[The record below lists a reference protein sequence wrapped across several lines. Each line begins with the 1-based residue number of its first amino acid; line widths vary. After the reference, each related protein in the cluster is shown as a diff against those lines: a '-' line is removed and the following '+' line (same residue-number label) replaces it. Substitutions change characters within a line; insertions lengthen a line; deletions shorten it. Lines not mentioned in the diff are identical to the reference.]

1 MIHKIDIK
9 PLSVNCAYKGRRFKT
24 QKYDTFINSMLFLL
38 PKITLPQSPYS
49 INIVLGYSSKAS
61 DIDNGL
67 KSLLDCLVK
76 KYGFDDREIYQMNV
90 KKEIVKKGSEFIKF
104 ELNHYQ
110 NN

>member
-1 MIHKIDIK
+1 MIEIQIK
-9 PLSVNCAYKGRRFKT
+9 PLSVNEAFKGKRFKT
-24 QKYDTFINSMLFLL
+24 AKYDTFIHSMLVLL

-49 INIVLGYSSKAS
+49 MNIVLGYSSKAS

-90 KKEIVKKGSEFIKF
+90 KKEIISKGKEFIKF
-104 ELNHYQ
+104 EISHYE
-110 NN
+110 

>member
-1 MIHKIDIK
+1 MIEIRIK
-9 PLSVNCAYKGRRFKT
+9 PLSVNEAFQGKRFKT
-24 QKYDTFINSMLFLL
+24 AKYDTFIRSMLYQL
-38 PKITLPQSPYS
+38 PKITLPQAPYS
-49 INIVLGYSSKAS
+49 MNIVLGYSSKAS

-104 ELNHYQ
+104 EISHYE
-110 NN
+110 

>member
-1 MIHKIDIK
+1 MIEIPIK
-9 PLSVNCAYKGRRFKT
+9 PLSVNEAFKGKRYKT

-38 PKITLPQSPYS
+38 PKINLPKAPYS
-49 INIVLGYSSKAS
+49 IDVVFGYSSRAS

-90 KKEIVKKGSEFIKF
+90 KKEIVKKGNEFIKF
-104 ELNHYQ
+104 EIKNIFDL
-110 NN
+110 

>member
-1 MIHKIDIK
+1 MIEIPIK
-9 PLSVNCAYKGRRFKT
+9 PLSVNEAFKGRRFKT
-24 QKYDTFINSMLFLL
+24 DKYDTFIKSMLYQL
-38 PKITLPQSPYS
+38 PKINLPQAPYS
-49 INIVLGYSSKAS
+49 MNIVLGYSSRAS

-104 ELNHYQ
+104 EINSL
-110 NN
+110 

>member
-1 MIHKIDIK
+1 MHKIEIK

-24 QKYDTFINSMLFLL
+24 QKYDAFIYEMLLRL
-38 PKITLPQSPYS
+38 PKITLPKSPYS
-49 INIVLGYSSKAS
+49 IDIVLGYSSRAS

-76 KYGFDDREIYQMNV
+76 KYDFDDREIYQMNV

-104 ELNHYQ
+104 EIKGI
-110 NN
+110 

>member
-1 MIHKIDIK
+1 MIEIPIK
-9 PLSVNCAYKGRRFKT
+9 PLSVNEAFKGKRFKT
-24 QKYDTFINSMLFLL
+24 QKYDTFIKSMSILL
-38 PKITLPQSPYS
+38 PKINLPQAPYS
-49 INIVLGYSSKAS
+49 MNIVLGYSSRAS

-104 ELNHYQ
+104 EINSL
-110 NN
+110 

>member
-1 MIHKIDIK
+1 MIEIPIK
-9 PLSVNCAYKGRRFKT
+9 PLSVNEAFKGRRFKT
-24 QKYDTFINSMLFLL
+24 DKYDAFIYEMLLRL
-38 PKITLPQSPYS
+38 PKITLPKAPYS
-49 INIVLGYSSKAS
+49 IDIVLGYSSRAS

-104 ELNHYQ
+104 EINSL
-110 NN
+110 

>member
-1 MIHKIDIK
+1 MIEIPIK
-9 PLSVNCAYKGRRFKT
+9 PLSVNEAFKGRRFKT
-24 QKYDTFINSMLFLL
+24 QKYDTFIKSMLLIL
-38 PKITLPQSPYS
+38 PKIILPQAPYS
-49 INIVLGYSSKAS
+49 MDIVLGYSSRAS

-104 ELNHYQ
+104 KINSL
-110 NN
+110 